1 MVRRSRPC
9 AGKGRSAPDENRRK
23 RQKLNRLDAIASFQ
37 CVAHWEAAFA
47 LRQGGTADPGIRA
60 TGAIKL
66 LAASAEA
73 WLKLY
78 EFVPRATM
86 FLKFDED

>member
-1 MVRRSRPC
+1 MVRRSRLC

-23 RQKLNRLDAIASFQ
+23 RQKLNRLDAIASCQ

-47 LRQGGTADPGIRA
+47 LGQEGTADPGIRA

-66 LAASAEA
+66 FGRFGRGLAQALRVCATGND
-73 WLKLY
+73 
-78 EFVPRATM
+78 VPQV
-86 FLKFDED
+86 